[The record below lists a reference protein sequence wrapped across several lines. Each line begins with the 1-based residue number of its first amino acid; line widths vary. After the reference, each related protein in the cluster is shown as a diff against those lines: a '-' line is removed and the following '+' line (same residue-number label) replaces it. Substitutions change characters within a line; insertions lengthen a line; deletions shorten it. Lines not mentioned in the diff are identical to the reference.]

1 MANPRRRATL
11 KSSGARARLAA
22 TADDLRARALRLLA
36 RREYSR
42 QELATKL
49 LSQPAPRPASLSRR
63 KTERMADEFAPAP
76 VSGSGQCSDEVY
88 EPPLETDVHALL
100 DDLEKR
106 QMLSDDRYA
115 EMRIRLRAPRYGN
128 TRLQQELAQKGIDRD
143 TIAAVLSEQ
152 PDELSRCRELWLKKF
167 GQAPR
172 DMNEKMKQT
181 RHLASR
187 GFAMRTIQQVIKTAG
202 QIGNDPADT

>member
-1 MANPRRRATL
+1 
-11 KSSGARARLAA
+11 LAA

-42 QELATKL
+42 QELASKLMTKPMPK
-49 LSQPAPRPASLSRR
+49 PARR
-63 KTERMADEFAPAP
+63 SARGANDDFAYFAVVEEVIPPTEA
-76 VSGSGQCSDEVY
+76 EVN
-88 EPPLETDVHALL
+88 ALL

-106 QMLSDDRYA
+106 KMLSDDRYA
-115 EMRIRLRAPRYGN
+115 EMRTRLRAPRYGN
-128 TRLQQELAQKGIDRD
+128 SRLQQELAQKGIDRD
-143 TIAAVLSEQ
+143 TIAAVIAEQ

-172 DMNEKMKQT
+172 DINERMKQI

-187 GFAMRTIQQVIKTAG
+187 GFAMRVIQQVIRSGGAANEDDLSDTITA
-202 QIGNDPADT
+202 

>member
-1 MANPRRRATL
+1 
-11 KSSGARARLAA
+11 LAA

-49 LSQPAPRPASLSRR
+49 LSKPAPRPARR
-63 KTERMADEFAPAP
+63 YPGNTRDVFETVLE
-76 VSGSGQCSDEVY
+76 EVY
-88 EPPLETDVHALL
+88 EPPTESDVQALL
-100 DDLEKR
+100 DDLERRK
-106 QMLSDDRYA
+106 MLSDDRYA

-152 PDELSRCRELWLKKF
+152 PDEFSRCRELWLKKF

-172 DMNEKMKQT
+172 DMNERMKQT

-187 GFAMRTIQQVIKTAG
+187 GFAMRTIQQVIRSAG
-202 QIGNDPADT
+202 NADEFTDTP

>member
-1 MANPRRRATL
+1 M
-11 KSSGARARLAA
+11 AA

-42 QELATKL
+42 QELAAKL
-49 LSQPAPRPASLSRR
+49 LSKPAPRPASLSRR
-63 KTERMADEFAPAP
+63 TGRLADEFAPAP
-76 VSGSGQCSDEVY
+76 ATLSDKFSGEIC
-88 EPPLETDVHALL
+88 EPPSESEVQALL
-100 DDLEKR
+100 DDLERRK
-106 QMLSDDRYA
+106 MLSDDRYA

-128 TRLQQELAQKGIDRD
+128 SRLQQELSQKGIDRD

-152 PDELSRCRELWLKKF
+152 PDELSRCRDLWLKKF

-172 DMNEKMKQT
+172 DMNERMKQT

-187 GFAMRTIQQVIKTAG
+187 GFDMRTIQQVIRSAG
-202 QIGNDPADT
+202 QTGDEVSEA

>member
-1 MANPRRRATL
+1 M
-11 KSSGARARLAA
+11 AA

-42 QELATKL
+42 QELGAKL
-49 LSQPAPRPASLSRR
+49 LSKPAPRLASRSRQR
-63 KTERMADEFAPAP
+63 AQSLADEFAPAP
-76 VSGSGQCSDEVY
+76 AFTADTMPEEVY
-88 EPPLETDVHALL
+88 EAPTEKDVNALL

-106 QMLSDDRYA
+106 KMLSDDRYA

-128 TRLQQELAQKGIDRD
+128 TRLHQELSQKGIDRD

-152 PDELSRCRELWLKKF
+152 PDELSRCRDLWLKKF
-167 GQAPR
+167 GRAPR
-172 DMNEKMKQT
+172 DMNERMKQT

-187 GFAMRTIQQVIKTAG
+187 GFAMRTIQQVIRSAG
-202 QIGNDPADT
+202 QTGDDVSEA

>member
-1 MANPRRRATL
+1 MV
-11 KSSGARARLAA
+11 A

-42 QELATKL
+42 QELANKL
-49 LSQPAPRPASLSRR
+49 LSKPAPRPARR
-63 KTERMADEFAPAP
+63 APGNTRDVFEAFVVEKEPYVAPTEAE
-76 VSGSGQCSDEVY
+76 
-88 EPPLETDVHALL
+88 VHALL

-106 QMLSDDRYA
+106 KMLSDDRYA

-143 TIAAVLSEQ
+143 TIAAVLADQ

-167 GQAPR
+167 GRAPQ
-172 DMNEKMKQT
+172 DMNERMKQT

-187 GFAMRTIQQVIKTAG
+187 GFNMRVIQQVIRTAG
-202 QIGNDPADT
+202 ANDDELSDNMTA

>member
-1 MANPRRRATL
+1 M
-11 KSSGARARLAA
+11 AA
-22 TADDLRARALRLLA
+22 TADDLQARALRLLA

-42 QELATKL
+42 QELGAKL
-49 LSQPAPRPASLSRR
+49 RSKPAPRPARLSHQRAQR
-63 KTERMADEFAPAP
+63 LADEFAPAP
-76 VSGSGQCSDEVY
+76 SAMSGKMADAVY
-88 EPPLETDVHALL
+88 EPPSESTVSALL

-106 QMLSDDRYA
+106 KMLSDDRYA

-152 PDELSRCRELWLKKF
+152 PDEHSRCRDLWLKKF

-172 DMNEKMKQT
+172 DMNELMRQT
-181 RHLASR
+181 RYLASR
-187 GFAMRTIQQVIKTAG
+187 GFAMRTIQQVIRSAG
-202 QIGNDPADT
+202 QIGDAVSEA